1 MASSYY
7 CTRETGRKDSEGNKE
22 QCGGE
27 VDQTTGECTVCGAK
41 N

>member
-1 MASSYY
+1 MTYY
-7 CTRETGRKDSEGNKE
+7 CTRETGRKDSNGNKE
-22 QCGGE
+22 QSGGE